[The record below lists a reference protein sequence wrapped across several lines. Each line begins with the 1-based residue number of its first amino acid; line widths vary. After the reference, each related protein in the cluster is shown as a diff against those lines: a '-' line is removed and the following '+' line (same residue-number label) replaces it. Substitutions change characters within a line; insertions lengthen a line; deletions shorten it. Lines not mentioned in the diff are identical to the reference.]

1 MTARGFWTPLRDN
14 RLLTAWGRGH
24 SVAAIARELGT
35 TTTSVTQ
42 RMTRLRELAER
53 PGADPWQ
60 RATVARAV
68 ETRKR
73 SSGQL
78 DGQRKAL
85 ARMDKAMAAGLP
97 RGQAIWQCY
106 RAGARSGIKSG
117 VSSGVTWRLIGE
129 HLGITSAAANQA
141 GMAWIKRAQRR
152 EANRLRAQAREEQQR
167 KLLREMA
174 SAVRRGMPEGQAM
187 ARAHRAGATW
197 ARIAA
202 HFGMAQQTAHYRAKV
217 WAERARTVRAYRP
230 RRR

>member
-24 SVAAIARELGT
+24 SVAAIARKLGT
-35 TTTSVTQ
+35 TTTAVTQ
-42 RMTRLRELAER
+42 RMTRLRELTEGPR
-53 PGADPWQ
+53 ADPWQ
-60 RATVARAV
+60 RATVRRAM

-73 SSGQL
+73 SSGLL

-85 ARMDKAMAAGLP
+85 AKMDKAIAAGLP
-97 RGQAIWQCY
+97 RGQAILQCY
-106 RAGARSGIKSG
+106 RAGTT
-117 VSSGVTWRLIGE
+117 SGVTWRLIGE

-141 GMAWIKRAQRR
+141 GTAWVQRAQRR
-152 EANRLRAQAREEQQR
+152 EANRRRAQAREERQR

-174 SAVRRGMPEGQAM
+174 SAVKRGMPEGQAM

-197 ARIAA
+197 VRIAE
-202 HFGMAQQTAHYRAKV
+202 HFGMALQTAHYRAQV
-217 WAERARTVRAYRP
+217 WTEGARMVRVYRP

>member
-1 MTARGFWTPLRDN
+1 MTTRGFWTPLHDN

-24 SVAAIARELGT
+24 SVAAIARKLGT
-35 TTTSVTQ
+35 TTTAVTQ
-42 RMTRLRELAER
+42 RMMRLRELAER

-60 RATVARAV
+60 RATVRRAV

-85 ARMDKAMAAGLP
+85 AQMDKATAAGMP
-97 RGQAIWQCY
+97 RGQAIAQCY
-106 RAGARSGIKSG
+106 RAGAA
-117 VSSGVTWRLIGE
+117 SGVTWRLIGE

-141 GMAWIKRAQRR
+141 GMAWAKRAQRR
-152 EANRLRAQAREEQQR
+152 EANRRRAQAREEQQR
-167 KLLREMA
+167 KLLRQMA
-174 SAVRRGMPEGQAM
+174 SAVKRGMSEGQAM
-187 ARAHRAGATW
+187 ARAHRSGATW
-197 ARIAA
+197 AQIAD

-230 RRR
+230 RGP